1 MTIGFRRR
9 ELWLGVALL
18 VCAFGLGG
26 RSAEAIAP
34 SALGPEMSSGQPSGG
49 YVGRLSVEPK
59 HAPAGTPVTVIGTG
73 FPANQSLVL
82 IWRTVKGAWKAADG
96 EYKGRDYAP
105 VGYRIAEVMSDGAGR
120 ITANFTVPE
129 DFGFIHDVVAQQG
142 ERLLTQ
148 TAFSVDMTVNLSPP
162 SGPIG
167 TPITVDIKGIGWRQL
182 DNSWTMMYDNNFTG
196 WVSAVSTN
204 GSARFTIPA
213 TGGLGTHVLRLVHG
227 EFTFPYL
234 NPQQNPVPDR
244 PRFSLPFNLTAGAPV
259 LPPAPERQV
268 RKEVH
273 GVPSGGELVATPPF
287 STAGSSV
294 AVGGTGFTPGKTYGL
309 NWTTVTGNRVAGSGW
324 EESSKVVAEAKADSS
339 GRLAFQFKVPDDLG
353 GAHGLWVQDGKAK
366 KTGAYWVE
374 TSALP
379 LDVQRGPAGTTFAI
393 HLKGVGWTETSNI
406 YHVVY
411 DNNYSGYACGFSS
424 QGDVTVFMP
433 ATGEPGWHFIDLYP
447 GIYKGQEVR
456 PNNFRIPQ
464 LTYAADHPGEDL
476 PAFHFAVEVTDRI
489 SAVSQ

>member
-1 MTIGFRRR
+1 MITGFGRRSR
-9 ELWLGVALL
+9 WLGVALL
-18 VCAFGLGG
+18 VFAFGMD
-26 RSAEAIAP
+26 AP
-34 SALGPEMSSGQPSGG
+34 AFAALPSSLGPEVAAGQPSGG
-49 YVGRLSVEPK
+49 YVGKLSVEPK
-59 HAPAGTPVTVIGTG
+59 HAPAGTPVTVTGTG
-73 FPANQSLVL
+73 FPANQSLTLV
-82 IWRTVKGAWKAADG
+82 WRTVKGAWMANDG

-105 VGYRIAEVMSDGAGR
+105 VSYRIAEVMSDASGR
-120 ITANFTVPE
+120 VTANFTVPE
-129 DFGFIHDVVAQQG
+129 DFGFIHDVVVQQG

-148 TAFSVDMTVNLSPP
+148 TAFSVDMTVSLSPAN
-162 SGPIG
+162 GPAG

-182 DNSWTMMYDNNFTG
+182 ENSWTLMYDNNFTG

-204 GSARFTIPA
+204 GTAKFVIPA
-213 TGGLGTHVLRLVHG
+213 TGGLGNHVVRLVHG
-227 EFTFPYL
+227 EFAYPYL

-259 LPPAPERQV
+259 LPAAPEQQV
-268 RKEVH
+268 RSKVL
-273 GVPSGGELVATPPF
+273 GLPSAGDLVSTPSFATV
-287 STAGSSV
+287 GSSL
-294 AVGGTGFTPGKTYGL
+294 AVSGTGFSPGKSYKL

-324 EESSKVVAEAKADSS
+324 EESAKPIADAKADAS
-339 GRLAFQFKVPDDLG
+339 GKLTFKFKVPDDLG
-353 GAHGLWVQDGKAK
+353 GAHGLWVDNGGAK
-366 KTGAYWVE
+366 KIGTTWVE

-379 LDVQRGPAGTTFAI
+379 LDVQHGPAGTTFAI

-406 YHVVY
+406 YHIVY

-433 ATGEPGWHFIDLYP
+433 ITGEPGWHFIDLYP

-476 PAFHFAVEVTDRI
+476 PAFHFAVEVTDPAR
-489 SAVSQ
+489 AVSQ